1 MREQRLFALDLGGQ
15 QPALAGGQHGSIVAG
30 VAPVVGDRE
39 LAIVGA
45 GNALD
50 AGTWRAVVQRCQAG
64 TFGPVGATLR
74 HMAPDTQWHL
84 LDTADHQVLVIIA
97 VGHHHA
103 EDFQH
108 RVGEVRIPAAGA
120 ETDLAEHFAVV
131 EGQLGEG
138 LGSGDEIVE
147 RAVVP
152 QRYQGVP
159 QILEAWHVAVANGLL
174 DILELG
180 AILQGIGPGVG
191 HFLEQLGQVGQFLRV
206 VGLAFQIDDGAARGG
221 RQRVRERL
229 GLQAQLVDVVVEG
242 RGRHREAHAAQFGDD
257 TFGTVEGLRAQAP
270 THFRGFVHHRLE
282 AQLHQLVGRHQAGN
296 ASPDNRHFGTVIVR
310 GNRTQASR
318 VLDPVVKGEWKVRAE
333 NGDGF
338 LAVCGVAIVL
348 VHG

>member
-1 MREQRLFALDLGGQ
+1 M
-15 QPALAGGQHGSIVAG
+15 AG
-30 VAPVVGDRE
+30 VAPVVGDCE

-50 AGTWRAVVQRCQAG
+50 AGTWRAIVQGCQAG

-191 HFLEQLGQVGQFLRV
+191 HFLEQLGQVGQLLCV
-206 VGLAFQIDDGAARGG
+206 MGLAFQVDDSAAGG
-221 RQRVRERL
+221 GGQRVRKRL
-229 GLQAQLVDVVVEG
+229 GLQAQLVHVVVEG
-242 RGRHREAHAAQFGDD
+242 CGRHRKAHSAQFSND
-257 TFGTVEGLRAQAP
+257 TLGTVEGL
-270 THFRGFVHHRLE
+270 
-282 AQLHQLVGRHQAGN
+282 
-296 ASPDNRHFGTVIVR
+296 
-310 GNRTQASR
+310 
-318 VLDPVVKGEWKVRAE
+318 
-333 NGDGF
+333 
-338 LAVCGVAIVL
+338 
-348 VHG
+348 